1 MTKATHWCFG
11 YCWAYFL
18 FFPLCP
24 PQLICQGSAQS
35 CMGTQPGQLI
45 QTDQGDIPCYVNS
58 LLNKENWGRRIW
70 GEIVIVIGQSLAV
83 QQCTSGRWRVT
94 AFPITSGFFPSSFLH
109 SFKFL
114 SQTMSLLTFA
124 LPTLFLVPLAG
135 DISKQLWWG
144 QAITKGEKKK
154 KVRKNGSGPIYP
166 SELCLF

>member
-1 MTKATHWCFG
+1 M
-11 YCWAYFL
+11 
-18 FFPLCP
+18 
-24 PQLICQGSAQS
+24 
-35 CMGTQPGQLI
+35 
-45 QTDQGDIPCYVNS
+45 
-58 LLNKENWGRRIW
+58 
-70 GEIVIVIGQSLAV
+70 
-83 QQCTSGRWRVT
+83 T

-154 KVRKNGSGPIYP
+154 KSQGKMVQDLSILLSYVYFN
-166 SELCLF
+166 L